1 MAFLL
6 RFLSSGWRS
15 PEEVEQI
22 SGVPTFGVI
31 PEFEVQ
37 REAGSDTL
45 TRRLVAVLEP
55 TSAASEAYRS
65 LGSRLDHVS
74 AYSLPKVIVFTSPSR
89 GEGKSAT
96 CTNLGVVLAQG
107 GKRVLIV
114 DCDLPKPTVHKLF
127 GLRNVLGIVDVL
139 GGIVWL
145 HEAYAETFPGLKVVS
160 AGPTPPDPAGLLA
173 SKRLAKFLTRVR
185 EGFDYVFISAPPVGT
200 ASDLASVAASVVS
213 LGDGVLLVMDAHK
226 TRKDSV
232 RRSMHNLEAIGAN
245 VLGTVVNNVDG
256 EPFSAQKAPPDR
268 REIDRGRQ
276 TTKRSVGLLEFLV
289 VPLIAFAL
297 VFGILRPFVVE
308 PFYIPTTSMVP
319 TLEVGDRVLANK
331 LAYRFDEPERGDIIV
346 FEGVAE
352 ESDLVKRVVGLPG
365 DEIAVRGGRLF
376 VNGVSQSERYI
387 ADKPCV
393 RSLPKTC
400 SYGPVTV
407 PPGQV
412 FVMGDNRVN
421 SEDSRFFGPVPEGN
435 IVGEVFLRLWPLYRL
450 SWL

>member
-1 MAFLL
+1 MTFLFL
-6 RFLSSGWRS
+6 RSGWRS

-31 PEFEVQ
+31 PQIEVQ

-45 TRRLVAVLEP
+45 TRRLAAVVEP
-55 TSAASEAYRS
+55 TSAASEAYRG

-74 AYSLPKVIVFTSPSR
+74 AGSHKVIVLTSPGR

-96 CTNLGVVLAQG
+96 CANLGVVLARG

-114 DCDLPKPTVHKLF
+114 DCDLPEPTVHKLF
-127 GLRNVLGIVDVL
+127 GLRNLLGIVDVL

-145 HEAYAETFPGLKVVS
+145 HEAYAETFPGLKVVP

-173 SKRLAKFLTRVR
+173 SRSVVEFLARVR
-185 EGFDYVFISAPPVGT
+185 EEFDFVLISAPPVGT
-200 ASDLASVAASVVS
+200 ASDLAGVAS

-226 TRKDSV
+226 TRKDPV
-232 RRSMHNLEAIGAN
+232 RRSMRNLEAAIGAN
-245 VLGTVVNNVDG
+245 VLGTVVNKV
-256 EPFSAQKAPPDR
+256 
-268 REIDRGRQ
+268 DRGRQ
-276 TTKRSVGLLEFLV
+276 TTKRSVDLLEYLV
-289 VPLIAFAL
+289 VPLIALAL

-352 ESDLVKRVVGLPG
+352 ESDRVKRVVGLPE
-365 DEIAVRGGRLF
+365 DEIAVRGGKLF
-376 VNGVSQSERYI
+376 VNGVSRSERYI

-393 RSLPKTC
+393 RGLPKTC

-435 IVGEVFLRLWPLYRL
+435 IVGEVFLRVWPLYRL